1 VLREGKS
8 NRLIEELQ
16 RVFTELETLV
26 THPGARATSLP

>member
-26 THPGARATSLP
+26 THPAMRATSLP